1 MGPASAR
8 PTIPLIILGGSDSK
22 PAALPPQGR
31 DLHPLSG
38 CKSLDVRI
46 GGRCLIEHLVDRL
59 RSTGVFDPI
68 WVAGPAAV
76 YRRLAASIEVIDTD
90 RDFGGNIRASL
101 ETVMRSCPGREIGIT
116 TCDIL
121 PNPAELDALLEDYYG
136 GGPSYLWFPLI
147 LADQEQSLGASHW
160 KPRYRIAPAEGE
172 PAAAVLPGH
181 LTIFDPSSLNLSLLY
196 RLFELGYRSRNRPL
210 RYRRSY
216 VARGMLWTLL
226 REDLV
231 NLLSLRLPTMTVD
244 LVRSGLTITNGLRNG
259 KLTRPEMERAMRRV
273 FVKRGQ
279 RLRHPER
286 GVRMPFLRAMSFA
299 RDIDTVEEA
308 RAIGATFA

>member
-1 MGPASAR
+1 MGSPPAR
-8 PTIPLIILGGSDSK
+8 RKIPLIILGGSDRK

-38 CKSLDVRI
+38 CKGLDVRI

-59 RSTGVFDPI
+59 TSTGVFDPI
-68 WVAGPAAV
+68 WVAGPAAS

-101 ETVMRSCPGREIGIT
+101 ETVMRSCPGREVGFT

-121 PNPAELDALLEDYYG
+121 PNPAELAALLEDYFG
-136 GGPSYLWFPLI
+136 GGPSDLWFPLI
-147 LADQEQSLGASHW
+147 LADDQLLGASDW
-160 KPRYRIAPAEGE
+160 KPRYRIAPEEGE
-172 PAAAVLPGH
+172 PLTAVLPGH
-181 LTIFDPSSLNLSLLY
+181 LTIFDPASLNLSLMY
-196 RLFELGYRSRNRPL
+196 RLFELAYRSRNRPM

-216 VARGMLWTLL
+216 VMRGVLWNLL
-226 REDLV
+226 REDFA
-231 NLLSLRLPTMTVD
+231 NLLALRLPTMTLD
-244 LVRSGLTITNGLRNG
+244 LVRSGWTITNGLRTG
-259 KLTRPEMERAMRRV
+259 KLTRPQMEHAMRRV
-273 FVKRGQ
+273 FVKRSH
-279 RLRHPER
+279 RLSHPDR

-308 RAIGATFA
+308 RALGATFA